1 MRATCFVRKIRTYLI
16 CAASACVMVALV
28 AGSAFGANFGAALPK
43 NDLGLS
49 FGTVFQAEKVGQP
62 LDLLE
67 VQATNGRYGYVYNN
81 ELEEAENR
89 GIETPEEAEKVMS
102 ELEVASE
109 RALSKHLSRLLPS
122 QQSVTPNEAAKYLE
136 SVIRQPADEVPIGL
150 ISQEELDA
158 IDQLSVASGVEQDEM
173 MEVLDEALSC
183 ATREVQVMIP
193 VYESDGQ
200 TQIGEFAVGS
210 LV

>member
-1 MRATCFVRKIRTYLI
+1 MRAICFVRKIRTYLI

-43 NDLGLS
+43 NDIGLS

-81 ELEEAENR
+81 ELEEAE
-89 GIETPEEAEKVMS
+89 KVMS

-122 QQSVTPNEAAKYLE
+122 QQSVTPDEAAKYLE